1 MEKSVR
7 YTRTFFSASVVRD
20 ALHSWSSLLGDRKPV
35 DYSRVVRRGDEQWKF
50 DSDEEFLAEYRRT
63 PFPDLSIYAT
73 FAFEAGGKFLI
84 RLHTEG
90 PNTVIEVEAPHRQQ
104 IESVFEVFDANKA
117 ASEIPLPAQPLPQ
130 PPTVFIGHGR
140 NQQWR
145 DLKDHLHEQHGY
157 PVEAY
162 EIGARAGHV
171 IRDILE
177 DMLVK
182 SSLALLVMTG
192 EDETTQGESRARQNV
207 VHEIGLFQGRL
218 GFSRAIVL
226 VEEGVEVFSNLQGI
240 EQIRYSKG
248 NIKETF
254 GSVLATLRRE
264 FGTVP
269 SYCSFGVLEGHAAVT
284 SLVAGSWMG
293 FGLVAGWG

>member
-1 MEKSVR
+1 M
-7 YTRTFFSASVVRD
+7 
-20 ALHSWSSLLGDRKPV
+20 LL
-35 DYSRVVRRGDEQWKF
+35 
-50 DSDEEFLAEYRRT
+50 
-63 PFPDLSIYAT
+63 
-73 FAFEAGGKFLI
+73 
-84 RLHTEG
+84 
-90 PNTVIEVEAPHRQQ
+90 
-104 IESVFEVFDANKA
+104 
-117 ASEIPLPAQPLPQ
+117 
-130 PPTVFIGHGR
+130 
-140 NQQWR
+140 
-145 DLKDHLHEQHGY
+145 
-157 PVEAY
+157 
-162 EIGARAGHV
+162 
-171 IRDILE
+171 
-177 DMLVK
+177 K